1 MDYPRAGIHY
11 PRSHAELQAWFPT
24 DADCVDYLDWLRWP
38 GGFICPSCAHPGGW
52 RLADG
57 RYECAGCNGRIS
69 VTAGTIFDR
78 TRTPLTAWFS
88 ACWLFATQED
98 GISALSMQRSLD
110 IGSYQTSWAMLH
122 RLRSVLAR
130 PGRDLLAGTVEV
142 GEAVVGGG
150 RTGGADGE
158 VLTGIA
164 VEVDHPGGVGR
175 CRMQVLADGSAGSLT
190 MFAAGA
196 VAVGSQITTRAA
208 KPLPSVRLIAAA
220 ATRWLLRTH
229 QGSVAEAHL
238 PAYLD
243 EFVFRFNQRQSSNC
257 GMAFY
262 QVLGLA
268 TAHNPV
274 RLRDLLA
281 SPRPPT
287 ARARSAFMAQPERPQ
302 ASRPWRAAHLR

>member
-1 MDYPRAGIHY
+1 LDYPRAGIHY
-11 PRSHAELQAWFPT
+11 PRSHAELQAWFRN
-24 DADCVDYLDWLRWP
+24 DADCLDYLDWLRWP
-38 GGFICPSCAHPGGW
+38 GGFSCPTCTHAGGW
-52 RLADG
+52 RLGDG

-98 GISALSMQRSLD
+98 GISALSLQRALE
-110 IGSYQTSWAMLH
+110 IGSYQTAWAMLH
-122 RLRSVLAR
+122 RLRSVLVR
-130 PGRDLLAGTVEV
+130 PGRDLLGGTVEV
-142 GEAVVGGG
+142 GEAFVGGG
-150 RTGGADGE
+150 RTNGADGE

-175 CRMQVLADGSAGSLT
+175 CRMQVLPDGSAGSLAL
-190 MFAAGA
+190 FATS
-196 VAVGSQITTRAA
+196 VAAAGSQITTVAG

-238 PAYLD
+238 PAYLE
-243 EFVFRFNQRQSSNC
+243 EFVFRFNRRQSSNC
-257 GMAFY
+257 GMSFY
-262 QVLGLA
+262 QVLELA
-268 TAHNPV
+268 TAHNPI

-281 SPRPPT
+281 SPRT
-287 ARARSAFMAQPERPQ
+287 RAARARPAPTAPPQRPP
-302 ASRPWRAAHLR
+302 ASRPWRAAYLR